1 MDHNSPVLKA
11 LIDRD
16 HYSRWLGLIIDDYG
30 LGFCKLHFTIR
41 QEMLNGFGIVHGGI
55 VFSAADSAFAFA
67 CNSHGRLSVALDVQ
81 ISFIRSAKQGDVL
94 FVDAKEIHLGNK
106 TSFYDIAITNELKEI
121 VATFKSTAYRT
132 SRNVIDESKAL

>member
-1 MDHNSPVLKA
+1 MVHNSPILKA
-11 LIDRD
+11 MLDQD

-30 LGFCKLHFTIR
+30 PGMCQLHFTIR

-81 ISFIRSAKQGDVL
+81 ISFIRSAKEGDTL
-94 FVDAKEIHLGNK
+94 FVDCKEIHLGNK
-106 TSFYDIAITNELKEI
+106 TAFYDIAITNEKKEI
-121 VATFKSTAYRT
+121 VATFKSTSYRT
-132 SRNVIDESKAL
+132 SRNVIEE